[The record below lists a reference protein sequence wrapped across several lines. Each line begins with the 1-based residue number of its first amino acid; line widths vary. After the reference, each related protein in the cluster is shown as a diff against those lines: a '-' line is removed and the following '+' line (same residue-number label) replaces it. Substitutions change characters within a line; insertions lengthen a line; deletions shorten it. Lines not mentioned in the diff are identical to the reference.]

1 MPHSLT
7 TNSTVWEGEESI
19 DPSNSIPQ
27 RRSSIPGEQ
36 NKIRPT
42 NLVRTASLSEDD
54 VPKVK
59 LTPSDTSLRV
69 ERLARGAAERERLRR
84 SGSCYTPGDE
94 VDGKCDALGG
104 NGGMVA
110 GGGDRAGE
118 RLATAEPQSS
128 ESKAGA
134 HMDSYEGSAKEQ
146 SDRNTQRL
154 LVVAN
159 RLPVS
164 ATRLEGDKWDLQLSA
179 GGLVSALLGM
189 ALATH
194 NCKQGNA
201 PGQILVSIWIPCI
214 A

>member
-7 TNSTVWEGEESI
+7 INSSVWEGEEST
-19 DPSNSIPQ
+19 DPNSIPQ
-27 RRSSIPGEQ
+27 RRSSISSPGEL
-36 NKIRPT
+36 NKIRPPNIT
-42 NLVRTASLSEDD
+42 RTASLSEDEI
-54 VPKVK
+54 PKVK

-69 ERLARGAAERERLRR
+69 ERLVRGAAEKERLIR
-84 SGSCYTPGDE
+84 SGSCYTLGDE
-94 VDGKCDALGG
+94 VDGKCEALGG

-118 RLATAEPQSS
+118 RLGTAESQSS
-128 ESKAGA
+128 HSKAGA
-134 HMDSYEGSAKEQ
+134 HMDSYESSAKEK
-146 SDRNTQRL
+146 SHRNTQRL

-189 ALATH
+189 ALANPQLLTRE
-194 NCKQGNA
+194 C
-201 PGQILVSIWIPCI
+201 
-214 A
+214 